1 MSMPK
6 DETQGELIDAWR
18 TYLHQLDQ
26 SLKKIEENLDEASG
40 MTKVCT
46 DEWCEATEHVIDD
59 IANSLFTIHEPKFSS
74 PEDSKRIK
82 DLKKRVYEL
91 YANYKEVYK
100 KASAGA

>member
-1 MSMPK
+1 MPK

-18 TYLHQLDQ
+18 TYLNQLDQ

-40 MTKVCT
+40 MTEVCT

-91 YANYKEVYK
+91 YANYKDVYK

>member
-6 DETQGELIDAWR
+6 DETQAEIMDAWR
-18 TYLHQLDQ
+18 TYMHSLEQ
-26 SLKKIEENLDEASG
+26 SLEKIETSIEEAAG

-91 YANYKEVYK
+91 YANYKDAYQ
-100 KASAGA
+100 KASASA

>member
-18 TYLHQLDQ
+18 SYLNQLDQ
-26 SLKKIEENLDEASG
+26 SLTKIEENLNEASG
-40 MTKVCT
+40 MTDVCT

-91 YANYKEVYK
+91 YANYKDVYK
-100 KASAGA
+100 KAGAGA